1 MPLTRYETLA
11 RERIFFSYSTNLRQC
26 FKRPEIDSFIPAS
39 FNGIR
44 NCSRMEKIKLF
55 CIQCFFFFA
64 DDDVK
69 TKDLDICL
77 LERVK
82 SLVGHL
88 QFMIGQK
95 HNLVRHLILPQVFAV
110 GQNVWSVFCLVG
122 LILILVRNC
131 YLRPGTIVHNV

>member
-1 MPLTRYETLA
+1 M
-11 RERIFFSYSTNLRQC
+11 
-26 FKRPEIDSFIPAS
+26 
-39 FNGIR
+39 
-44 NCSRMEKIKLF
+44 
-55 CIQCFFFFA
+55 FFFFA

>member
-1 MPLTRYETLA
+1 MELETAHVWKKLNY
-11 RERIFFSYSTNLRQC
+11 FV
-26 FKRPEIDSFIPAS
+26 
-39 FNGIR
+39 FNV
-44 NCSRMEKIKLF
+44 
-55 CIQCFFFFA
+55 FFFFA

-69 TKDLDICL
+69 TKDLDIYFCEIFWYKCFCKKIYFEYSNFLIRKDLLERCL